1 MNSVAVPRGKDPVPA
16 HMERATLFV
25 RQAKKQGAD
34 VVVFP
39 EQWSVG
45 YSRNYDKEHYDDL
58 DSDATMYST
67 YVKWAQR
74 VDGGA
79 YVSHFQALAKE
90 LGIAIA
96 AAFTQNVDG
105 ETGRPQDRLPPRNAG
120 AQLIAMELL
129 LILAAALNQQSLLP
143 PLV

>member
-1 MNSVAVPRGKDPVPA
+1 
-16 HMERATLFV
+16 MERATLFV
-25 RQAKKQGAD
+25 REAKKRGAD
-34 VVVFP
+34 VGVFP

-45 YSRNYDKEHYDDL
+45 YSRNYDKEHYGDL
-58 DSDATMYST
+58 DSDTTVYST

-74 VDGGA
+74 VDGP

-105 ETGRPQDRLPPRNAG
+105 ETGWPQDRLPPRNAG
-120 AQLIAMELL
+120 AYF
-129 LILAAALNQQSLLP
+129 ILHLAP
-143 PLV
+143 VEPLTGYS